1 MSDVARATS
10 YLDQASEQQVIV
22 AAARPTL
29 LRRLGDLNCAV
40 DGWSFRVRPDVG
52 ALGNE
57 ARKDVGIGHLVAE

>member
-10 YLDQASEQQVIV
+10 YLDQAEQQVIFAGGPAHSASQV
-22 AAARPTL
+22 GRL
-29 LRRLGDLNCAV
+29 ELRRRRV
-40 DGWSFRVRPDVG
+40 SFRVRPDVG